1 MYQPETESIVCIYII
16 DVYVYIY
23 MYMYMLYKFIRFM
36 RMYMQKL
43 QDPQVNWLC
52 RHYPCLGSDHPGRRK
67 TSGFFWVKMT
77 EPKKL
82 MIPT

>member
-1 MYQPETESIVCIYII
+1 
-16 DVYVYIY
+16 

-77 EPKKL
+77 EPKKNDDSN
-82 MIPT
+82 MINKQTSVVPGSYFSFSPKI